1 MHVLGEIVRH
11 GQLLGGLVHLV
22 VAQRGEFADLLG
34 HRAHMAHGLDH
45 VTGARLTLRTDHRS
59 ALLNA
64 AQRLAE
70 VLRAAHERH
79 VEFALVDVVDVIRG
93 GEHLRLVDVINLN
106 GLQNTR
112 LGNVADTHLRHHRN
126 RHGLLNALDHR
137 RVAHTAYATGG
148 ADVSRNALQRHDG
161 ARAGI
166 FGNACLLGCGHIHDH
181 TALEHLRQ
189 VPVEF
194 VASGFHESL
203 PSLCFRVNTTI
214 STRTRIS
221 RETVPIV
228 NAGGSKT
235 LGNTQDCCLRTCAFT
250 LCVWHD
256 DSSANTE

>member
-1 MHVLGEIVRH
+1 
-11 GQLLGGLVHLV
+11 
-22 VAQRGEFADLLG
+22 
-34 HRAHMAHGLDH
+34 MAHGLDH
-45 VTGARLTLRTDHRS
+45 VTGARLALRADHGR
-59 ALLNA
+59 ALLDA
-64 AQRLAE
+64 TQRLAE
-70 VLRAAHERH
+70 ILRAAHERH
-79 VEFALVDVVDVIRG
+79 VEFTLVDVVDVVGG
-93 GEHLRLVDVINLN
+93 GEHLRLVDVVDLD
-106 GLQNTR
+106 GLQNAC

-148 ADVSRNALQRHDG
+148 ADVGWNALQCHDG
-161 ARAGI
+161 ACTCV
-166 FGNACLLGCGHIHDH
+166 FGNACLFGRGHIHDH
-181 TALEHLRQ
+181 TALEHLCQ

-228 NAGGSKT
+228 NAGGGKIF
-235 LGNTQDCCLRTCAFT
+235 GNTQDCSFQTCVFT